1 MRAARFPLIALLA
14 AGGVLAA
21 SLEVT
26 VRDERGNPVENAVA
40 YATPKGAPAPAG
52 PKRTAAIEQIDKTFV
67 PHVTVVQT
75 GTTVQF
81 PNRDPIRHHVYSFS
95 PAKSF
100 EIKLYAGTPPTPVLF
115 DKPGEVVLGCNI
127 HDNMLSYLYV
137 TTRPLYAVT
146 DGQGRATFRGLGAG
160 TFTSFVWHP
169 DLKDDRGERPGPS
182 AELGA
187 TEARELSLRDEMRAA
202 RRTQLPPREGAY
214 R

>member
-1 MRAARFPLIALLA
+1 LRAARFPLIALFA
-14 AGGVLAA
+14 VGGVLAA

-67 PHVTVVQT
+67 PHVTVVQA

-127 HDNMLSYLYV
+127 HDNMLAFVLVVETPYFAKTPREGIARLEQL
-137 TTRPLYAVT
+137 P
-146 DGQGRATFRGLGAG
+146 AG
-160 TFTSFVWHP
+160 EYDVHVWHP
-169 DLKDDRGERPGPS
+169 ALAAPVPARTVRLRADETAPFPAAVTLKAQP
-182 AELGA
+182 
-187 TEARELSLRDEMRAA
+187 ARAPA
-202 RRTQLPPREGAY
+202 R
-214 R
+214 

>member
-1 MRAARFPLIALLA
+1 
-14 AGGVLAA
+14 
-21 SLEVT
+21 
-26 VRDERGNPVENAVA
+26 
-40 YATPKGAPAPAG
+40 
-52 PKRTAAIEQIDKTFV
+52 
-67 PHVTVVQT
+67 
-75 GTTVQF
+75 
-81 PNRDPIRHHVYSFS
+81 
-95 PAKSF
+95 
-100 EIKLYAGTPPTPVLF
+100 
-115 DKPGEVVLGCNI
+115 
-127 HDNMLSYLYV
+127 MLSYLYV